1 MRTSNLLPHLLT
13 TTLLTSTASADFF
26 VSNTSVCMGA
36 RPFFSQCTRGV
47 KVLSNISNNTAD
59 PSPFSCSHL
68 IHAEDNNYIHNGT
81 MAPVRGDPYPSSVGG
96 VCGSGQLNFV
106 RDWESGEYVVND
118 VQGNVVGNCV
128 AEKNVTDPEMHVR
141 CSQWVGMLYF
151 ATAFKCKSWICG

>member
-1 MRTSNLLPHLLT
+1 M
-13 TTLLTSTASADFF
+13 
-26 VSNTSVCMGA
+26 
-36 RPFFSQCTRGV
+36 
-47 KVLSNISNNTAD
+47 LSNISNNTAD

-118 VQGNVVGNCV
+118 LQGNVVGNCV